1 MIVYSTLPRSKND
14 SMMAQTGVSATNKNL
29 ANYLLPQQK
38 ILRAIL
44 SKFFCTTTV
53 FFCQNWTNTTMA
65 RSLPTN
71 FDRTIAIAP
80 TLAQTTTPTP
90 QIPPGSIEPTR
101 PGLEPLPNLE
111 TEPSAPKLPPIES
124 PAIPSTPQPQPELKV
139 KVKRIE
145 ILGVTVFS
153 DAQLQKAVES
163 FIGKEANFED
173 LIAIRT
179 AITKLYTD
187 NGYVTSGAFLP
198 YQEIVDG
205 VIKVQVV
212 EGGIEKIEIKGLK
225 RLKES
230 YVRSRLEKATKK
242 PIDLHRLE
250 EALQLLQQDPLVQKV
265 DAELSAGTTSGFS
278 VLTLNLQEAKAL
290 NFSVAVDNYNSPSIG
305 EIQGTAT
312 IEHNN
317 LLGIGDRFTAEYSL
331 NEGGDNYNL
340 AYAIPVNSLNGR
352 LQISYENSHSK
363 IVEEPFAKLEINSD
377 THTFSVGFRQPLI
390 RKPSSELA
398 IAIALDLRESQTF
411 ILDDIPFSFSPG
423 PENGKSRVTALR
435 FSQDWIQRN
444 SKTVLA
450 ARSQFSFGLN
460 LFDATVNDRS
470 ADGRFTS
477 WLGQLQW
484 VQSLGGDIISIA
496 RLGAQFTPD
505 SLLPIEQFGIGGF
518 NTVRG
523 YRQNERVGDNG
534 IVGTLEM
541 RFPIINDA
549 DGIGRIE
556 LAPFFDFGQVW
567 NQKGNISSPTTL
579 ASLGI
584 GVSWQISPYWFAR
597 LDWGIPLIDIQHTE
611 DTLQDSGLTFS
622 LRLQL

>member
-1 MIVYSTLPRSKND
+1 
-14 SMMAQTGVSATNKNL
+14 MMAQTGVSATSKNL

-38 ILRAIL
+38 ILRPIL

-53 FFCQNWTNTTMA
+53 FFCQNWTNATMA

-71 FDRTIAIAP
+71 LDRTVAIAP
-80 TLAQTTTPTP
+80 TLAQTGAPTP
-90 QIPPGSIEPTR
+90 QIPPGSLEPTR

-111 TEPSAPKLPPIES
+111 NKPSVPKTPTIEP
-124 PAIPSTPQPQPELKV
+124 PAIPSTPQPETELKV
-139 KVKRIE
+139 KIKRIE
-145 ILGVTVFS
+145 ILGSTVFS
-153 DAQLQKAVES
+153 QAELEKAVES

-212 EGGIEKIEIKGLK
+212 EGGIEKIELKGFK

-230 YVRSRLEKATKK
+230 YVRSRIEKATKT
-242 PIDLHRLE
+242 PIDLRRLE
-250 EALQLLQQDPLVQKV
+250 AALQLLQQDPLLEKV
-265 DAELSAGTTSGFS
+265 DAELSAGTTSGLS
-278 VLTLNLQEAKAL
+278 VLTLNLQEAKTF
-290 NFSVAVDNYNSPSIG
+290 NFSVQVDNYNSPSIG
-305 EIQGTAT
+305 EIRGTAT

-317 LLGIGDRFTAEYSL
+317 LLGFGDRFTAEYGL
-331 NEGGDNYNL
+331 NEGGDNYNFS
-340 AYAIPVNSLNGR
+340 YAIPLNSTDGR
-352 LQISYENSHSK
+352 LQVSYEKNHSE
-363 IVEEPFAKLEINSD
+363 IVEDPFAELGINSD
-377 THTFSVGFRQPLI
+377 SRTFSLSFRQPII

-411 ILDDIPFSFSPG
+411 ILDDLPFSFSAG

-435 FSQDWIQRN
+435 FSQDWVQRD

-460 LFDATVNDRS
+460 LFDATVNDRA

-505 SLLPIEQFGIGGF
+505 SLLAIEQFGIGGF

-541 RFPIINDA
+541 RFPIINDT
-549 DGIGRIE
+549 DGIGKIE

-567 NQKGNISSPTTL
+567 NEKGDLPSPTTL

-584 GVSWQISPYWFAR
+584 GVSWQISPSWFAR
-597 LDWGIPLIDIQHTE
+597 LDWGIPLSDIKSTE
-611 DTLQDSGLTFS
+611 NSLQDNGFTFS
-622 LRLQL
+622 LRIQL